1 MGCRN
6 HLREAKTIRIR
17 QQEPVPELKL
27 FLSKAYDLT
36 RLFNQ
41 LAGLVGSFPI
51 TSDIHPSIHRSYVY
65 ERLNI
70 FTADARILTISAGG
84 GGNLVSFCIEV

>member
-41 LAGLVGSFPI
+41 LAGLVGSFPHHLG
-51 TSDIHPSIHRSYVY
+51 HPSIHP
-65 ERLNI
+65 
-70 FTADARILTISAGG
+70 
-84 GGNLVSFCIEV
+84 